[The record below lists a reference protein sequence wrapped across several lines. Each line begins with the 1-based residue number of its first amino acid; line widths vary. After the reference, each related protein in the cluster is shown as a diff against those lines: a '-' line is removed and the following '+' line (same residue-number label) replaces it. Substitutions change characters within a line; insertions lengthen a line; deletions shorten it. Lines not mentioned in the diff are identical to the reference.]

1 MKDGI
6 HIASGDYVAVRKMSA
21 EIWVIRLSTKTVTKL
36 PISGD
41 VFALSPDG
49 QFVLVLSSSSLTLM
63 KVDTKTVQ
71 KSYTLE
77 SDITVSKMGWVNS
90 MVAWLATSE
99 GIQLWDVDPSGHFV
113 FLANYDDDYSYK
125 DVCDVHLSENQDWY
139 MIHFKDDAVGRIQL
153 GRVNEDYWNIMEG
166 LAGTFFVSTCRYE
179 KGPFVSYF
187 FRKSDDPN

>member
-99 GIQLWDVDPSGHFV
+99 GIQLWDVDPSALLRLPVLFCLL
-113 FLANYDDDYSYK
+113 FISINS
-125 DVCDVHLSENQDWY
+125 
-139 MIHFKDDAVGRIQL
+139 
-153 GRVNEDYWNIMEG
+153 
-166 LAGTFFVSTCRYE
+166 FFQH
-179 KGPFVSYF
+179 KLLIIGPYH
-187 FRKSDDPN
+187 RAY

>member
-63 KVDTKTVQ
+63 KVDTKTVL
-71 KSYTLE
+71 K
-77 SDITVSKMGWVNS
+77 
-90 MVAWLATSE
+90 
-99 GIQLWDVDPSGHFV
+99 
-113 FLANYDDDYSYK
+113 
-125 DVCDVHLSENQDWY
+125 
-139 MIHFKDDAVGRIQL
+139 
-153 GRVNEDYWNIMEG
+153 
-166 LAGTFFVSTCRYE
+166 
-179 KGPFVSYF
+179 
-187 FRKSDDPN
+187 